1 MRSDTNLIVSR
12 LCSKLADSKYRT
24 RSLTTLISCESYETY
39 DSRDTI
45 SRIID
50 DPSLTP
56 AQKTMRILGLTD
68 QDVAEARARV
78 KERAVRKKLSE
89 EDDESL
95 EKAPK
100 RDVSRYFFDEY
111 DLNLKKEDERSATRN
126 VDEVTTDKTTIEDEK
141 WMVENK
147 EDEMGTSERQENE
160 ITIADENTSDR
171 VTNECETAEDR
182 VAMDETTS
190 DKSVNETAGDR
201 VTMDEITSDEIGNNN
216 HKLVS
221 FMLCYVAL
229 VTCLLVLIKLLSIEL
244 SN

>member
-1 MRSDTNLIVSR
+1 MGSDTNLIVSR

-126 VDEVTTDKTTIEDEK
+126 VDEVTTDKTAIEDEK
-141 WMVENK
+141 WMVEGK

-171 VTNECETAEDR
+171 VTNESETAEDR